1 MLIRLGYDMQFDTP
15 SEVPIVTLLNVHPS
29 RKHDLREPDYL
40 RTDPPVNIESYH
52 DAFGNDCCRLVAPP
66 GKIRFY
72 NSTLIEDSGKPDLEG
87 FDAPEN
93 HVEHL
98 PHDVLPYLMNSRYCE
113 VDLLSNTAAE
123 LFGHLPKGWKRARD
137 LHLGAQQSHLRL

>member
-1 MLIRLGYDMQFDTP
+1 MLIRLGYDMQFDAP

-29 RKHDLREPDYL
+29 RKKDLREPDYL
-40 RTDPPVNIESYH
+40 RTDPVVNIENYH
-52 DAFGNDCCRLVAPP
+52 DTFGNDCCRLVAPP

-98 PHDVLPYLMNSRYCE
+98 PHEQPLLRSRSVVQHRRRTIRPSTQRVATC
-113 VDLLSNTAAE
+113 
-123 LFGHLPKGWKRARD
+123 ARN
-137 LHLGAQQSHLRL
+137 LHLGTR